1 MCCKRHGL
9 MGAATLHGAALV
21 RPADGAPCV
30 LVVATRG
37 LPDETTGP
45 RRIEDIS
52 RLVWGHATARWG
64 AP

>member
-1 MCCKRHGL
+1 
-9 MGAATLHGAALV
+9 MGAATLHGAAPV